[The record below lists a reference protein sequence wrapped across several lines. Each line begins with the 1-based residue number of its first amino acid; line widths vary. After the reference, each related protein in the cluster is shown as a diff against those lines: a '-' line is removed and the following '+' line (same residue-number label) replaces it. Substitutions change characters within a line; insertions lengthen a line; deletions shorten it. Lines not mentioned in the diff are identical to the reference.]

1 MLDYLWAAMLLLGV
15 VWGLLH
21 GRAAELTQAVLDG
34 GKDAVTLSLTMLGV
48 MSVWTGLMEVGKNAG
63 LLRQVNRLLRPVISW
78 LFPRLPRDHPAAE
91 SISMNFAANM
101 LGLGN
106 AATPAALK
114 AMKELQELEAE
125 REAGGESAGAGGNE
139 NMSAWAGE
147 AAGAWAGKSAGA
159 GGGEQKKPGS
169 LQIYTANN
177 EMCTFLIINISSL
190 QLVPINM
197 IAYRSQYG
205 AVNPAAITVPV
216 LIATMLST
224 LMGVI
229 FCKAAEKFS

>member
-1 MLDYLWAAMLLLGV
+1 
-15 VWGLLH
+15 
-21 GRAAELTQAVLDG
+21 
-34 GKDAVTLSLTMLGV
+34 
-48 MSVWTGLMEVGKNAG
+48 
-63 LLRQVNRLLRPVISW
+63 
-78 LFPRLPRDHPAAE
+78 
-91 SISMNFAANM
+91 MNFAANM